1 MPDLPQIDRTR
12 ALTYLLVGAVV
23 LVVGIAALKGDDDG
37 REVAVEPVAM
47 GGAPK
52 VVSSPLTVDVSGAVA
67 RPGVYT
73 VPRGSRVIDA
83 IRRAGGATR
92 AGEPGGINRAALL
105 SDGQQ
110 VVVPVRG
117 GATGAA
123 GTGAVG
129 GEGGGQTSL
138 GTATQAD
145 LEQIDGIGPVT
156 AERIIEFRDS
166 RGGISSVDDLDQISG
181 IGPVT
186 MESLRAALQP

>member
-1 MPDLPQIDRTR
+1 MQDLPQLDRTKV
-12 ALTYLLVGAVV
+12 LTYLLVGAVV
-23 LVVGIAALKGDDDG
+23 VVVGVATLKRGGDG
-37 REVAVEPVAM
+37 EVAVEPAA
-47 GGAPK
+47 GGGVPK

-67 RPGVYT
+67 KPGVYT
-73 VPRGSRVIDA
+73 LPRGSRVVDA

-110 VVVPVRG
+110 VVVPIRG
-117 GATGAA
+117 SPAS
-123 GTGAVG
+123 GTGG
-129 GEGGGQTSL
+129 GSDGARVSL

-166 RGGISSVDDLDQISG
+166 RGGVSSVDDLDEVSG

>member
-1 MPDLPQIDRTR
+1 MPDLPQLDRTKL
-12 ALTYLLVGAVV
+12 LTYLLVGAVV
-23 LVVGIAALKGDDDG
+23 LVVGIAALKGG
-37 REVAVEPVAM
+37 GEREVAVESTP
-47 GGAPK
+47 GGDLPK
-52 VVSSPLTVDVSGAVA
+52 VVSSPLTVDVSGAIV

-73 VPRGSRVIDA
+73 LPRGSRVIDA

-110 VVVPVRG
+110 VVVPIR
-117 GATGAA
+117 GAA
-123 GTGAVG
+123 GAVAS
-129 GEGGGQTSL
+129 GGGGTGQVSL
-138 GTATQAD
+138 GSATQAD

-166 RGGISSVDDLDQISG
+166 RGGVSSVDDLDEVSG